1 MSSSLSSLSRLLRRH
16 LKIPLLPSEASPS
29 PPSSSSS
36 ILHHLQQPSP
46 FPWSSRRR
54 NYSSQKKKSS
64 SSNNT
69 KPETI
74 SSLVLPLGHP
84 SISVT
89 PELDRWVHRGKPL
102 RPVELQHLVRE
113 LRKRRRCAQAL
124 EVSEW
129 MKDKGKVAF
138 TPGDHAVQ
146 LDLIGQVRGLPPAE
160 SYFDDMD
167 EKDKTEKTYG
177 ALLNCYVRERLV
189 ERSLSHFQ
197 KMKEMGFAS
206 NPLPYNNIM
215 SLYTN
220 TDQHEKIPSVLADMK
235 AGRVL
240 PDNFSYRIC
249 INSYGRASDMDAV
262 ERVVE
267 EMKQQPQIVMDWNT
281 YSVLANIYIREGIT
295 DRAIDAL
302 KKAEERLDKKDGNC
316 YNHLISLYSVV
327 GDKSEMLRLWELQ
340 KENCKK
346 HINRDYGVM
355 LSALMKLGD
364 LEEAERLLKE
374 WESSG
379 NSFDFRVPNV
389 LLSVYR
395 QNGSPEKA
403 EAVLTDYLSKGH
415 RPPSNSWG
423 IAAAGYAAKGD
434 AEKAYELMLN
444 ALCVHA
450 PNTGWE
456 PSSVVV
462 KSALNYLGNEGSVQA
477 AETFV
482 GLLQNAIPV
491 ERDMYHALIKA
502 HVRAGRKVDKVLER
516 MKEDGIEQNDETLE
530 ILSSKSKMAASATSL

>member
-29 PPSSSSS
+29 PSSSSSS
-36 ILHHLQQPSP
+36 ILHNLQQPSP

-64 SSNNT
+64 SSSNT

-89 PELDRWVHRGKPL
+89 PELGRWVHRGKPL

-113 LRKRRRCAQAL
+113 LRKRRRCTQAL

-138 TPGDHAVQ
+138 TPGDHAVL

-160 SYFDDMD
+160 SYFDDLD

-189 ERSLSHFQ
+189 EKSLSHFQ

-235 AGRVL
+235 ANRVL

-249 INSYGRASDMDAV
+249 INSYGRASDIDAV

-295 DRAIDAL
+295 DKAIHAL
-302 KKAEERLDKKDGNC
+302 KKAEEKLDKKDGNC
-316 YNHLISLYSVV
+316 FNHLISLYSVL

-389 LLSVYR
+389 LLSVVPAER
-395 QNGSPEKA
+395 IPGEGRGRAHRLPEQ
-403 EAVLTDYLSKGH
+403 
-415 RPPSNSWG
+415 RPPAAVEQLGDRGRGLRGEGRRGEGVRAYAECPLCACSKYWMGAQLCGSQECLELSWR
-423 IAAAGYAAKGD
+423 AR
-434 AEKAYELMLN
+434 E
-444 ALCVHA
+444 C
-450 PNTGWE
+450 
-456 PSSVVV
+456 SSCRDFCWF
-462 KSALNYLGNEGSVQA
+462 A
-477 AETFV
+477 AERNS
-482 GLLQNAIPV
+482 G
-491 ERDMYHALIKA
+491 
-502 HVRAGRKVDKVLER
+502 
-516 MKEDGIEQNDETLE
+516 
-530 ILSSKSKMAASATSL
+530 